1 MLVLTRRVDESITI
15 GDSIHI
21 TILGI
26 EGDRVKL
33 GISAPREIPVLRQ
46 EVYAAIL
53 DQNKI
58 EEQLLKSPEPE
69 SFQALRDL
77 LTGDEQE
84 ALDEDD
90 PNPKEK

>member
-1 MLVLTRRVDESITI
+1 VLTRRVDESITI

-33 GISAPREIPVLRQ
+33 GIAAPREIPVLRQ
-46 EVYAAIL
+46 EVYAAIQ

-58 EEQLLKSPEPE
+58 EEQLLKSAEPE

-77 LTGDEQE
+77 LTGDDHPPV
-84 ALDEDD
+84 DESD
-90 PNPKEK
+90 PENKEK